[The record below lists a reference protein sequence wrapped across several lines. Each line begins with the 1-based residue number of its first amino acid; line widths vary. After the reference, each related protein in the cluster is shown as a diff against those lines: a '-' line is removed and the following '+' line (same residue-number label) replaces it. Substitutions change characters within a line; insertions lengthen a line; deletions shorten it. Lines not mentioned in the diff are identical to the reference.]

1 MIGFSGGE
9 EMSNGIMAVGVV
21 GVLLLACLMWI
32 GASVLRS
39 ARHIM
44 GVRRRFSGLIKQHAT
59 LERDLAAIEQA
70 IRHEQDTLLKAE
82 EALDGRRHE
91 VAAAE
96 ERLRKTRTTCVK
108 VYEVLHE
115 RYAEKDRL
123 WLVADGENGATG
135 RWAVAAP
142 DEKTATELVRKKAE
156 KPSVE
161 GKL

>member
-1 MIGFSGGE
+1 MLVGSGGE
-9 EMSNGIMAVGVV
+9 DGGGIVAIGVV
-21 GVLLLACLMWI
+21 GVLLLACLMWV

-39 ARHIM
+39 VRHIA
-44 GVRRRFSGLIKQHAT
+44 GVRRRFSGLINQHAT
-59 LERDLAAIEQA
+59 LERDLSTIQQA
-70 IRHEQDTLLKAE
+70 IRHEQETLLKAE
-82 EALDGRRHE
+82 EALDGRRKE

-108 VYEVLHE
+108 IYELLHE
-115 RYAEKDRL
+115 RYGEKDRL
-123 WLVADGENGATG
+123 WLVADGENGAAG

-156 KPSVE
+156 KPAVE

>member
-1 MIGFSGGE
+1 MMGFSGGE
-9 EMSNGIMAVGVV
+9 DLSNGIMAIGVV

-39 ARHIM
+39 LRHIA

-59 LERDLAAIEQA
+59 LERDLSAIQQA
-70 IRHEQDTLLKAE
+70 IRHEQDALIKAE
-82 EALDGRRHE
+82 EALDGRRQE

-96 ERLRKTRTTCVK
+96 ERLRKTRVTCVK
-108 VYEVLHE
+108 VYELLHE
-115 RYAEKDRL
+115 RYSEKDRL
-123 WLVADGENGATG
+123 WLVADGENGTAG

-142 DEKTATELVRKKAE
+142 DEKTATELVRKKAD